1 MPHALGVAAQCLII
15 FNGWQLKTDP
25 HVRHR
30 SPGERNCQ
38 ECTWRRAAGE
48 IQPKHNYG
56 GGDKQSLGRSSV
68 KYAQAIQRLC
78 IIERSK
84 WEQDEY
90 HGSLIVNVFTVSGK
104 TAVRAKG
111 GGGEEGAGRVKCKAK
126 YFLWLFLSSH

>member
-1 MPHALGVAAQCLII
+1 M
-15 FNGWQLKTDP
+15 
-25 HVRHR
+25 
-30 SPGERNCQ
+30 
-38 ECTWRRAAGE
+38 WRRAAGE

-90 HGSLIVNVFTVSGK
+90 HGSLIVDVFTVSGK
-104 TAVRAKG
+104 TAVWAK
-111 GGGEEGAGRVKCKAK
+111 GGEEGPEGVKRKAK
-126 YFLWLFLSSH
+126 YFLWLFIRSH